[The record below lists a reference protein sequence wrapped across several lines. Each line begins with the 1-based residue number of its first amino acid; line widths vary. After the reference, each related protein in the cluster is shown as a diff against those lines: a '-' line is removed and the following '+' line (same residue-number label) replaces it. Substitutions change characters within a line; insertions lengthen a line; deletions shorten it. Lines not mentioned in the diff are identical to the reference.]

1 MSDGRKGASA
11 STAAAAGAGG
21 VPGTGGAPEPAL
33 SHRERVD
40 RSRSRAWALQVLY
53 RWEAEGGERDLHDV
67 LLAVGRTR
75 RISERR
81 IAYTSLLLR
90 TLQGHFS
97 GVDEALTAVTRN
109 WRLDRLS
116 RIDRSIV
123 RIGAT
128 ELLHIDGVP
137 PKVAIQ
143 EAVRLANRYGGSES
157 ARFVNGVLDAVYH
170 RKD

>member
-1 MSDGRKGASA
+1 MS
-11 STAAAAGAGG
+11 T
-21 VPGTGGAPEPAL
+21 EPVM
-33 SHRERVD
+33 SIRERVD

-53 RWEAEGGERDLHDV
+53 RWEAEADNRDLHDV

-81 IAYTSLLLR
+81 IAYTSRILR
-90 TLQGHFS
+90 ALQANLDE
-97 GVDEALTAVTRN
+97 VDEALTAVTRN

-116 RIDRSIV
+116 RIDRSIL

-128 ELLHIDGVP
+128 ELLHFDDLP

-170 RKD
+170 RRD

>member
-1 MSDGRKGASA
+1 MTGDSAMS
-11 STAAAAGAGG
+11 
-21 VPGTGGAPEPAL
+21 V
-33 SHRERVD
+33 RERVD

-53 RWEAEGGERDLHDV
+53 RWEAEAEGRDLHDV

-75 RISERR
+75 RISDRR
-81 IAYTSLLLR
+81 IAYTSRILR
-90 TLQGHFS
+90 ALQANFDE
-97 GVDEALTAVTRN
+97 VDEALTAVTKN

-116 RIDRSIV
+116 RIDRSIL

-128 ELLHIDGVP
+128 ELLHFDDLP

-170 RKD
+170 RRD